1 MAGKAGSETDALGLF
16 GRLQQAPYRF
26 DFYQA
31 MRRLECAYPNEPRLG
46 DSLHS
51 KRDKIRL
58 GQDPTMAFQPS
69 TLASFKQGKSGL
81 PPRLGVYFFGLF
93 GPNGPLPLHLTEY
106 VHDRVHNEHDNTQ
119 VGFLDH
125 FHHRLLTLFY
135 RVWANSQ
142 PSVSFDRPGDDRFG
156 NYLGTVFGIGSPH
169 LRDRDAMP
177 DLAKLHYAGRLA
189 DHNHNA
195 EGLEAILED
204 FFHLP
209 VRIEEFIGTWIDLPD
224 NSRCR
229 LGESTD
235 ISSLGMTIILGDRV
249 WQGQQK
255 FRIVM
260 GAVDFADYQ
269 RMLPGGESLKRLIAI
284 VKNYIGDEL
293 DWELNLILQ
302 EQEVPP
308 LSLDGESRL
317 GWTTWLAQQPLGR
330 DGDDLFLHPL
340 EIRGLER

>member
-1 MAGKAGSETDALGLF
+1 MAGKAGSETNAIGLF
-16 GRLQQAPYRF
+16 DRLQHAPYRF

-31 MRRLECAYPNEPRLG
+31 MRRLECAYPQEPRLSE
-46 DSLHS
+46 SLHA

-69 TLASFKQGKSGL
+69 TLCSFRQGKGQL

-106 VHDRVHNEHDNTQ
+106 VHERLHNDHDTTQ
-119 VGFLDH
+119 VGFLDQ

-135 RVWANSQ
+135 RAWANSQ
-142 PSVSFDRPGDDRFG
+142 PTVSFDRPDRDKFG
-156 NYLGTVFGIGSPH
+156 NYLGSVFGIGSPH
-169 LRDRDAMP
+169 LRNRDAMP

-189 DHNHNA
+189 DQTRNA
-195 EGLEAILED
+195 EGLEAILQD
-204 FFHLP
+204 FFQLP
-209 VRIEEFIGTWIDLPD
+209 VHIDEFVGTWIDLPE

-235 ISSLGMTIILGDRV
+235 ISALGAMIILGDRI

-260 GAVDFADYQ
+260 GAINFADYQ
-269 RMLPGGESLKRLIAI
+269 RMLPGGGSLKRLIAA
-284 VKNYIGDEL
+284 VKNYIGDEQ
-293 DWELNLILQ
+293 DWELNLILK
-302 EQEVPP
+302 EKEVPP
-308 LSLDGESRL
+308 LCLNGESRL
-317 GWTTWLAQQPLGR
+317 GWTTWLAQEPLGR
-330 DGDDLFLHPL
+330 NGDDLFLHPNEL
-340 EIRGLER
+340 RGLQS

>member
-1 MAGKAGSETDALGLF
+1 SETDALGLF

-235 ISSLGMTIILGDRV
+235 ISCLGMTIILGDRV

>member
-1 MAGKAGSETDALGLF
+1 MAGKAGSETNAIGLF
-16 GRLQQAPYRF
+16 DRLQQAPYRF

-31 MRRLECAYPNEPRLG
+31 MRRLECAYPQEPRLSE
-46 DSLHS
+46 SLHA

-69 TLASFKQGKSGL
+69 TLCSFRQGKGQL

-106 VHDRVHNEHDNTQ
+106 VHERLHNDHDTTQ
-119 VGFLDH
+119 VGFLDQ

-135 RVWANSQ
+135 RAWANSQ
-142 PSVSFDRPGDDRFG
+142 PTVSFDRPDRDKFG
-156 NYLGTVFGIGSPH
+156 NYLGSVFGIGSPH
-169 LRDRDAMP
+169 LRNRDAMP

-189 DHNHNA
+189 DQTRNA
-195 EGLEAILED
+195 EGLEAILQD
-204 FFHLP
+204 FFQLP
-209 VRIEEFIGTWIDLPD
+209 VHIDEFIGTWIDLPE

-235 ISSLGMTIILGDRV
+235 ISALGATIILGDRI

-260 GAVDFADYQ
+260 GAINFADYQ
-269 RMLPGGESLKRLIAI
+269 RMLPGGGSLKRLIAA
-284 VKNYIGDEL
+284 VKNYIGDEP
-293 DWELNLILQ
+293 DWELNLIL
-302 EQEVPP
+302 EEKEVPP
-308 LSLDGESRL
+308 LCLDGESRL
-317 GWTTWLAQQPLGR
+317 GWTTWLAQEPLGR
-330 DGDDLFLHPL
+330 NGDDLFLHPNEL
-340 EIRGLER
+340 RGLQS